1 MSHALTCLDHSLP
14 QTCAR
19 RKHSSVGWVAQYVQY
34 IGLVVSF
41 FPVDKMVD
49 GVFTGAQVI
58 IDGGAQRV
66 LFAIPLAFLQDLS
79 VEGGANLGCW
89 IWGRAGKTD
98 RRECINNDIEKRGRE
113 PGQTIGPN
121 GSCLL
126 REVLQSFWT
135 PRTPRLFLRERP

>member
-19 RKHSSVGWVAQYVQY
+19 QKHSGVGWVAQYVQY

-41 FPVDKMVD
+41 FPGDKMVG
-49 GVFTGAQVI
+49 GVFKGAQVI

-79 VEGGANLGCW
+79 VEVGANLGC
-89 IWGRAGKTD
+89 
-98 RRECINNDIEKRGRE
+98 
-113 PGQTIGPN
+113 
-121 GSCLL
+121 
-126 REVLQSFWT
+126 
-135 PRTPRLFLRERP
+135 